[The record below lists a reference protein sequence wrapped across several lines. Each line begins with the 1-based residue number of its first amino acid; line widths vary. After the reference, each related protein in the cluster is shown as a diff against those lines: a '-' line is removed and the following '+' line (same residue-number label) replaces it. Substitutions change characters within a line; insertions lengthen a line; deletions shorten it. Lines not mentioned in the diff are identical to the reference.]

1 MNELSP
7 ILAFMN
13 LHKTVYSGKCMIF
26 SEDGNT
32 HMSKF
37 NLCIT

>member
-13 LHKTVYSGKCMIF
+13 LHKTVYSEKCMIF
-26 SEDGNT
+26 SKDGNT
-32 HMSKF
+32 HASIF
-37 NLCIT
+37 NYYV